1 MVVKIQHIQ
10 LYGIDE
16 VLAPV
21 IDDLKTLKKVWVS
34 MVIINMLFN
43 SRHLTYVTRQ
53 DGSNIGDEVFRST
66 LTVVSAD
73 NLASQ
78 LIGGYKVLNS
88 AFKKCRYCMA
98 TDEQIKA
105 RLAHLYY
112 RDSEF
117 CIMFMITAPEFTK
130 TNLAVN

>member
-10 LYGIDE
+10 LYGIGE

-21 IDDLKTLKKVWVS
+21 IDDLKTLEKVRGVS

-43 SRHLTYVTRQ
+43 STNLTYVTGQ

-88 AFKKCRYCMA
+88 AFRKCRYCMA

-117 CIMFMITAPEFTK
+117 VSC
-130 TNLAVN
+130 L